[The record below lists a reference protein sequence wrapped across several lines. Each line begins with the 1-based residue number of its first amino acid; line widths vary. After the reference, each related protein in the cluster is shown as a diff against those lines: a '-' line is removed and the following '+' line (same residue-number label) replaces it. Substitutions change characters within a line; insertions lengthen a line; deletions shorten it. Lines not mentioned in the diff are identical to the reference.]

1 MRHLVSFL
9 SAAAV
14 LAVLPPAARGQ
25 ITPQDS
31 AAIWAQTLR
40 SLANEANVGL
50 PHAKPLWVQGV
61 RAADEGEM
69 VLGPLSPAVWSA
81 LLEHFPNAVQVPAD
95 EVLFECPPG
104 REVRVPGSG
113 CPIRDGGKVA
123 VLMPITPEGT
133 DGASAGASV
142 TSSNPSGDRSHRVGM
157 SIELR
162 RTGAGWM
169 FVRTRWFEIT

>member
-1 MRHLVSFL
+1 MRHLLPFL
-9 SAAAV
+9 LAAAV
-14 LAVLPPAARGQ
+14 LAVLPPGARGQ

-31 AAIWAQTLR
+31 AAIWARTLE
-40 SLANEANVGL
+40 SLAGEASVVL
-50 PHAKPLWVQGV
+50 SSAKPLWVRGV
-61 RAADEGEM
+61 RVAYEGEM
-69 VLGPLSPAVWSA
+69 VLEPLSPAVWSA
-81 LLEHFPNAVQVPAD
+81 FLEHFPNAVQVPAD

-104 REVRVPGSG
+104 HEVRVPGSG

-157 SIELR
+157 GIELR
-162 RTGAGWM
+162 RTGASWM
-169 FVRTRWFEIT
+169 FVQMRWFEIT